1 LLKRSRGKN
10 LEEGSIAKFRQAV
23 EGGRIKTPCVLVI
36 DEQSRFSRL
45 KTWEHLMAFWE
56 VVKLGVIVCT
66 TANNGKVYTAE
77 SFNDLGELM
86 GLSVGAQQSNSHAA
100 EVSRKVG
107 EAWKRKKERASEEI
121 LTTTAPA

>member
-1 LLKRSRGKN
+1 
-10 LEEGSIAKFRQAV
+10 
-23 EGGRIKTPCVLVI
+23 
-36 DEQSRFSRL
+36 
-45 KTWEHLMAFWE
+45 MAFWE
-56 VVKLGVIVCT
+56 VVKLGVIVC

-86 GLSVGAQQSNSHAA
+86 GLSVGAQQSNSHAV

-121 LTTTAPA
+121 LTTTAPAWLSP